1 VDTIMTPDRPIRRR
15 RHSPEFKSQLVAAAR
30 QPGASVAG
38 IALAHG
44 INANLLHRWMR
55 ETQGI
60 SEPRALVPVRIEAAQ
75 PHASHETINL
85 TITGQGVQVS
95 VRWPLSDADGCARLL
110 RALLT

>member
-1 VDTIMTPDRPIRRR
+1 MTPDRPIRRR

-75 PHASHETINL
+75 PHAAPESIDL
-85 TITGQGVQVS
+85 TLTRGDVRVS
-95 VRWPLSDADGCARLL
+95 IRWPLSDADGCAPLL

>member
-1 VDTIMTPDRPIRRR
+1 MTPDRPIRRR

-30 QPGASVAG
+30 QSGASVAG

-75 PHASHETINL
+75 PHAAPESIDL
-85 TITGQGVQVS
+85 TITRGDVRVGI
-95 VRWPLSDADGCARLL
+95 RWPLSDADGCVRLVGV
-110 RALLT
+110 LLK